1 MTEQEEIAI
10 EVLEEQ
16 MERARFETINLGN
29 IREKKDERLQRLKG
43 K

>member
-1 MTEQEEIAI
+1 MTEQEELTM

-16 MERARFETINLGN
+16 MERARFETIDLGN
-29 IREKKDERLQRLKG
+29 KKEKKDERLQRPKG